1 MAWVSVALVPVLV
14 GGNRED
20 LTLSAGTYWKCVCG
34 CAGERATATRWLRPP
49 EELAALSE
57 GGRSSFTP
65 GLIICAITG

>member
-34 CAGERATATRWLRPP
+34 CVGECATATRWLRPP
-49 EELAALSE
+49 EKLAALSG